1 MVSTVSHGNVLDN
14 FDKRVNPMKTS
25 PDSVG
30 QSRDVPNAGSGSTP
44 AGLEDV
50 SSGCERSST
59 RQSGDTARFVAGTV
73 RWWPTLLAPS
83 DRLNSRL
90 RPEWIDFDEAKGKK
104 LGYAWNECHLKRLV
118 NLRLRHLFMGLG
130 TFLESQS
137 FGHPHQLGQGTGL
150 HFLHH
155 SGAVSFDSS
164 LCGSQVR
171 RYLLVQQS

>member
-104 LGYAWNECHLKRLV
+104 LGYAWNECHLKSLSALGKSTV
-118 NLRLRHLFMGLG
+118 ATLIYGARHFSRVPVVRPSAPTRPRNRPSSSPSLG
-130 TFLESQS
+130 RGEL
-137 FGHPHQLGQGTGL
+137 
-150 HFLHH
+150 
-155 SGAVSFDSS
+155 
-164 LCGSQVR
+164 
-171 RYLLVQQS
+171 